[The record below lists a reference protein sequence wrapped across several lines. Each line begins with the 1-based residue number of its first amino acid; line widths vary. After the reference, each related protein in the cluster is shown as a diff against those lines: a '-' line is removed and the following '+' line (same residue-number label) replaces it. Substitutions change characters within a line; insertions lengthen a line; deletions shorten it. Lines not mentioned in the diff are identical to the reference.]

1 MKIIFLSIFIAAISF
16 GCNNQSKSE
25 ENANNYIGET
35 QPVLSDYQLDSINH
49 AAFMADSLFYS
60 GPTVSM
66 KTNMGTMVF
75 KLYNQTPQHRDNFI
89 KLANEGFYNG
99 HKFHRIIKDFMIQ
112 SGDPNSKDG
121 DPGNDGMGGPGYTIP
136 AEFNP
141 KLIHKRGALSAARES
156 DEVNPKRASSGS
168 QFYIVDGK
176 SYKPNDPIYANFNTT
191 NEAKSIYASMGG
203 APMLDD
209 AYTVFGEIIS
219 GLDVMEKIAGT
230 PVVPNPISG
239 EQSMPSKEV
248 KIISITVNP

>member
-1 MKIIFLSIFIAAISF
+1 MKIIILSFCITVLSL
-16 GCNNQSKSE
+16 GCNNQSKPE
-25 ENANNYIGET
+25 ETSNTYSGET
-35 QPVLSDYQLDSINH
+35 QSVLSAYQLDSISH
-49 AAFMADSLFYS
+49 ATFIEDSLLYS

-66 KTNMGTMVF
+66 KTNMGTMIF
-75 KLYNQTPQHRDNFI
+75 KLYNATPQHRDNFI

-141 KLIHKRGALSAARES
+141 KFIHKRGALSAAREG
-156 DEVNPKRASSGS
+156 DEANPKRASSGS

-176 SYKPNDPIYANFNTT
+176 TYKPNDPIYANFNVT
-191 NEAKSIYASMGG
+191 NDAKSIYASMGG
-203 APMLDD
+203 APMLDG

-219 GLDVMEKIAGT
+219 GMEVMERIAAT
-230 PVVPNPISG
+230 PVIANPISG

-248 KIISITVNP
+248 KIISVTVNP